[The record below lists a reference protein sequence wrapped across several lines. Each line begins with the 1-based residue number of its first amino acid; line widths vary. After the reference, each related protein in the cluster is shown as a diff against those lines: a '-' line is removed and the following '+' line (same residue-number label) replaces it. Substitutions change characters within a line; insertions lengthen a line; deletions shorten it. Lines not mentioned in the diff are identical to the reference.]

1 MLFDKIIQSYLNE
14 ADEKVSKD
22 EKTKDEKVKKEEQAP
37 DESVEQTDETPDD
50 EPVPTAD
57 DSEGGDDN
65 EPVPT
70 NDDTDMGGEE
80 PSDDTTDAPDDGTDD
95 GGLGDGTDSTDDTS
109 TDDGGLGD
117 GADNTDE
124 EGEEDSETAD
134 EMGGLGSTEDNI
146 EAEPKPDPLDKQKII
161 YLSKQ
166 YLVLKD
172 AQQDLINMISKI
184 TNDNKEVYGLLYFC
198 TEQLELNRDFLN
210 DYIVNI
216 FPKKSFEENLLQYE
230 FFTVPFKF
238 ASKIIKKLN
247 DLRNNN
253 QTNN

>member
-1 MLFDKIIQSYLNE
+1 MLFTNIIESYLNE
-14 ADEKVSKD
+14 ADEKLGKDEKSKD
-22 EKTKDEKVKKEEQAP
+22 EKVTKEEENP
-37 DESVEQTDETPDD
+37 DESLDTSDDVPTD
-50 EPVPTAD
+50 EPVPTGD
-57 DSEGGDDN
+57 EGDSPEDNPDNQDDN
-65 EPVPT
+65 
-70 NDDTDMGGEE
+70 
-80 PSDDTTDAPDDGTDD
+80 TTEDNADDGTSDE
-95 GGLGDGTDSTDDTS
+95 GLGDGTD
-109 TDDGGLGD
+109 TDDGTSDEGLD
-117 GADNTDE
+117 DTTSDDPNS
-124 EGEEDSETAD
+124 EEDPETAD
-134 EMGGLGSTEDNI
+134 ETGGLGSTEDNI

-184 TNDNKEVYGLLYFC
+184 TNDSKEVYSVLYFC
-198 TEQLELNRDFLN
+198 TEQLELNQEYLN
-210 DYIVNI
+210 DYIVNL

-238 ASKIIKKLN
+238 ASKLITKLN